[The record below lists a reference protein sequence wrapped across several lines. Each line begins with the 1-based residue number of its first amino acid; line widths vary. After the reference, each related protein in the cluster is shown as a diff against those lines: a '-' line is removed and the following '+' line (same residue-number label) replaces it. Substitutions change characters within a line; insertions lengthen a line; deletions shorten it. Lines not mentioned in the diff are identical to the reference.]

1 MDSSVIIEQS
11 GIEFGTS
18 GARGLVTN
26 FTDEV
31 CFAFTLAF
39 LSTQNNVKR
48 IAIAID
54 NRPSSP
60 AMAQACIS
68 AATQAGIE
76 VDYFGVIPTPALAY
90 TAQIAQ
96 VPAIMVTGS
105 HIPFDRNG
113 LKFYTNTGEITKQ
126 DETAI
131 ISASVPVE
139 NSDLL
144 PLPNADTRAF
154 DLYIKRYLDV
164 YASDL
169 LKNKKIGIYQHS
181 SAGRDLYPVLFKALG
196 ADVVCLGYSDE
207 FVPIDTEAV
216 AETDRAQARKWAS
229 EHKLDALFSTDGD
242 GDRPLLADENGDY
255 FTGDALCLLAAKSLN
270 IEALAIPVSCTSSVE
285 LTGYFNTV
293 KRTKIGSPYVI
304 AAFADLMNNYSAVA
318 GFEANGGFLL
328 AANILINNKPLISL
342 PTRDAVLPVLATLT
356 LANGANLSDLNS
368 LLPQRFN
375 YSDRLKNITKAQS
388 APLIELGKNNPAELM
403 VTLCLNE
410 YSVSKVD
417 TTDGV
422 RLTLTSGDI
431 VHLRPSGNAPEL
443 RCYTES
449 SNASNAKALALNVLN
464 KVQSYVEHTIS

>member
-26 FTDEV
+26 FTNEV

-39 LSTQNNVKR
+39 LSTQKNVKR

-68 AATQAGIE
+68 AAKQAGVE
-76 VDYFGVIPTPALAY
+76 VDYFGIIPTPALAY

-126 DETAI
+126 DEIAI
-131 ISASVPVE
+131 MSATVAVE
-139 NSDLL
+139 NIGVL
-144 PLPNADTRAF
+144 PLPNTDTRAF

-216 AETDRAQARKWAS
+216 ADADRVQARKWAS
-229 EHKLDALFSTDGD
+229 EHKLDAIFSTDGD

-255 FTGDALCLLAAKSLN
+255 FTGDALCLLASKSLN
-270 IEALAIPVSCTSSVE
+270 IEALGIPVSCTSSVE
-285 LTGYFNTV
+285 LTGFFNSV

-304 AAFADLMNNYSAVA
+304 EAFAGLMNNYAAVA

-328 AANILINNKPLISL
+328 ASTILINNKPLISL

-356 LANGANLSDLNS
+356 LANGANLSALHN
-368 LLPQRFN
+368 LLPERFN

-388 APLIELGKNNPAELM
+388 GPLIELGVNTPSKLLNALN
-403 VTLCLNE
+403 LNE
-410 YSVSKVD
+410 FTVKHADV
-417 TTDGV
+417 TDGV
-422 RLTLTSGDI
+422 RLTLTNDDI
-431 VHLRPSGNAPEL
+431 IHLRPSGNAPEL

-449 SNASNAKALALNVLN
+449 NSANNAKQLALNVLS
-464 KVQSYVEHTIS
+464 KVKRYVTHVVA

>member
-39 LSTQNNVKR
+39 LSTQSNVKR

-68 AATQAGIE
+68 AAKKAGIE

-126 DETAI
+126 DEIAI
-131 ISASVPVE
+131 ISANVPVE
-139 NSDLL
+139 NVDLL

-169 LKNKKIGIYQHS
+169 LKNKKVGIYQHS
-181 SAGRDLYPVLFKALG
+181 SAGRDLYPVLLKALG

-216 AETDRAQARKWAS
+216 AETDRVQARNWAS
-229 EHKLDALFSTDGD
+229 EHKLDAIFSTDGD

-270 IEALAIPVSCTSSVE
+270 IEALGIPVSCTSSVE
-285 LTGYFNTV
+285 LTGFFKTV

-304 AAFADLMNNYSAVA
+304 EAFTGLMNNYAAVA

-328 AANILINNKPLISL
+328 ASTILINNKPLISL

-356 LANGANLSDLNS
+356 LANGANLSALNN
-368 LLPQRFN
+368 LLPGRFN
-375 YSDRLKNITKAQS
+375 YSDRLKNISKAQS
-388 APLIELGKNNPAELM
+388 GPLIDLGVNNPSKLLNALN
-403 VTLCLNE
+403 LNE
-410 YSVSKVD
+410 FSVKHAD

-422 RLTLTSGDI
+422 RLTLTNDDI
-431 VHLRPSGNAPEL
+431 IHLRPSGNAPEL
-443 RCYTES
+443 RCYTEGNS
-449 SNASNAKALALNVLN
+449 ANNAKQLALNVLS
-464 KVQSYVEHTIS
+464 KVKSYVTHVVA